1 MLLGWVNGDLSCAHL
16 DDKKDLDNEKV
27 SIQEINPKSHYF
39 PVSVG
44 QMQQQPA
51 CTAKLAIN
59 HFLHLPSFIWSAPRS
74 SGHI

>member
-1 MLLGWVNGDLSCAHL
+1 MPIWTI
-16 DDKKDLDNEKV
+16 KKDLDNEKV
-27 SIQEINPKSHYF
+27 SIQEINPILSHYF

-44 QMQQQPA
+44 QMHQRD

-59 HFLHLPSFIWSAPRS
+59 HFLHFPSYILSAPRS